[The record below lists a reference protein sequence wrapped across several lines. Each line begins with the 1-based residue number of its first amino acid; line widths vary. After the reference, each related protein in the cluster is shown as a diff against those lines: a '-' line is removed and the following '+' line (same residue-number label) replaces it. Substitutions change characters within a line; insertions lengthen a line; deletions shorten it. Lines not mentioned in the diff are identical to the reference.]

1 LPRERAKIQ
10 FRGAQSRRNARRKQR
25 RAEKFFVQMKI
36 FCKNVLHNFGNCVQL
51 TIK

>member
-10 FRGAQSRRNARRKQR
+10 FRSAQTRPNARRTPR
-25 RAEKFFVQMKI
+25 SAEKFFVQMKI

>member
-1 LPRERAKIQ
+1 LSRERANTQ
-10 FRGAQSRRNARRKQR
+10 FRGAQSRRNARRIPR
-25 RAEKFFVQMKI
+25 ITEIFFVQMKI